1 MAMSAKQILLLT
13 GDFGEDYEIMV
24 PFQALQMVG
33 HEVHAV
39 CPDKEAGE
47 TVKTAIHDF
56 RGDQTYME
64 DRGHDFELTATL
76 ADVGPADY
84 DALVVPGGRAPEY
97 LRTYEEVLDVVR
109 HFFEADKPVATLC
122 HGPQVLAAAGVLEGR
137 EITSYPAVR
146 AEVEA
151 AGCSW
156 VDGVVRDGNLVTAQA
171 WPDHPE
177 WLAAFLEVLGTN
189 IEHGPAAVSADD

>member
-1 MAMSAKQILLLT
+1 
-13 GDFGEDYEIMV
+13 
-24 PFQALQMVG
+24 
-33 HEVHAV
+33 
-39 CPDKEAGE
+39 
-47 TVKTAIHDF
+47 
-56 RGDQTYME
+56 ME

-76 ADVGPADY
+76 ADVDPADY

-97 LRTYEEVLDVVR
+97 LRTYEEVLDTVR

-177 WLAAFLEVLGTN
+177 WLAAFLEVLGTS

>member
-1 MAMSAKQILLLT
+1 
-13 GDFGEDYEIMV
+13 
-24 PFQALQMVG
+24 
-33 HEVHAV
+33 
-39 CPDKEAGE
+39 
-47 TVKTAIHDF
+47 
-56 RGDQTYME
+56 ME
-64 DRGHDFELTATL
+64 SRGHDFALNATM
-76 ADVGPADY
+76 AEVDPADY

>member
-1 MAMSAKQILLLT
+1 
-13 GDFGEDYEIMV
+13 
-24 PFQALQMVG
+24 
-33 HEVHAV
+33 
-39 CPDKEAGE
+39 
-47 TVKTAIHDF
+47 
-56 RGDQTYME
+56 
-64 DRGHDFELTATL
+64 
-76 ADVGPADY
+76 
-84 DALVVPGGRAPEY
+84 
-97 LRTYEEVLDVVR
+97 
-109 HFFEADKPVATLC
+109 
-122 HGPQVLAAAGVLEGR
+122 VLAAAGVLEGR